1 MESRVCLADEPRRLQ
16 QVFSSLSAKI
26 EHDDR
31 GSQIRLTLPP
41 DSCAICSG
49 SCTMEIRESRSMTP
63 CPMGTRV
70 ARLKLL
76 LATLSPENPSSVL
89 QQASS
94 VTLSPA
100 LVERL
105 HASVLH
111 RTGASFSVNIPP
123 VALAARAAWIFGAK
137 AGVFLASDEIAAAN
151 PPGAPELVFVHL
163 DGKAWQQGTAEA
175 MEQWISWCQR
185 AGSALWVSA
194 PDMPLNSTS
203 TPEKA
208 GWGRVSRQVAARV
221 AKARER
227 HWTGWLSTQAKS
239 RLLEVCEAN
248 AMFDK

>member
-1 MESRVCLADEPRRLQ
+1 
-16 QVFSSLSAKI
+16 
-26 EHDDR
+26 
-31 GSQIRLTLPP
+31 
-41 DSCAICSG
+41 
-49 SCTMEIRESRSMTP
+49 MTP
-63 CPMGTRV
+63 CPMATRV
-70 ARLKLL
+70 ARLKML
-76 LATLSPENPSSVL
+76 LATLCPENPSSIL
-89 QQASS
+89 QQAAS

-105 HASVLH
+105 HASVLY

-137 AGVFLASDEIAAAN
+137 AGVFQASDEIAAAN
-151 PPGAPELVFVHL
+151 PPGAPELVFLHL
-163 DGKAWQQGTAEA
+163 DGKAWQQGTAEV

-194 PDMPLNSTS
+194 PDMPLGSTS
-203 TPEKA
+203 SSASATSAPAKS

-227 HWTGWLSTQAKS
+227 HWTGWLSTQAQS